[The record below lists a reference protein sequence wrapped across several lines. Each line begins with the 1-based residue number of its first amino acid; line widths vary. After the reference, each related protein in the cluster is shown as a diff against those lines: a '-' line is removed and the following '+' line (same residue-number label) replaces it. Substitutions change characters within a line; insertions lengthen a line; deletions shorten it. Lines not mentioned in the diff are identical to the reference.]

1 MASSI
6 SWIDLVAEYEAAMA
20 RSDAAFAAYDA
31 LEPADSGDAEEE
43 RHYEAAF
50 AAFQAAE
57 DRLLGTVAPDLSGV
71 ALQLRIFA
79 ERFHCAELSE
89 PEMSGEDR
97 PAGAILRRIL
107 AGVAQGVGAASP

>member
-1 MASSI
+1 MANSK
-6 SWIDLVAEYEAAMA
+6 SWIDRVAEYEAAMA

-31 LEPADSGDAEEE
+31 LEPADSGDTEEE
-43 RHYEAAF
+43 RHYEEAF

-57 DRLLGTVAPDLSGV
+57 ARVLGMVAPDLSGV

-107 AGVAQGVGAASP
+107 MGVAQGAGPVSP